1 MTWLF
6 FNLSFKKKKKHT
18 KTIVEEYKAF
28 FFFFKVKGFKTLFV
42 VDVLFFATKN
52 NTFLD
57 VLFSQFCYVIIILLN
72 TYKRSFYIKTLF
84 FG

>member
-1 MTWLF
+1 
-6 FNLSFKKKKKHT
+6 
-18 KTIVEEYKAF
+18 
-28 FFFFKVKGFKTLFV
+28 

-72 TYKRSFYIKTLF
+72 TYKRSFTSKYYFWAGVTFVSKVNSDVENRKSVF
-84 FG
+84 VERSRKKKD